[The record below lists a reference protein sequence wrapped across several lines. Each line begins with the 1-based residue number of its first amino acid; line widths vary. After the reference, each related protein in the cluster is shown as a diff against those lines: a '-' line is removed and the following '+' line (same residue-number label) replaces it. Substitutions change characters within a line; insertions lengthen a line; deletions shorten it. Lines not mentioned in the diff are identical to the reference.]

1 MENKNLFE
9 LPQMGAG
16 TMLWLPG
23 KKFTEQDIR
32 RVFWACIE
40 NDLHFFDTAE
50 IYGNGASEEILG
62 KCLKECKAEVF
73 VADKFA
79 PPSRM
84 NPLTQKR
91 KSVKKDDPRALLE
104 ALDGSLK
111 RLDVE
116 CIDLYQMHMPP
127 QNDRIEEYMRY
138 MADALR
144 AGKIRAAG
152 VCNFNAEQIKRA
164 SKALKSEGYSL
175 TSAMVGYNVIR
186 RYPETNGVFSI
197 CEKENI
203 SIIPYAPLAEGTL
216 TGKYRGGKKVPI
228 QYAVTS
234 YFGHLDLTKERNDE
248 IPFIK
253 RLFSKPRESDVKRME
268 PLMEVMENIAAAH
281 GKTIAQVALNWLIT
295 QDRVKVVPIPGVRS
309 AKQAKDNAG
318 AMGWAL
324 TKRERE
330 VINQMEESTR

>member
-9 LPQMGAG
+9 LPQMGVG

-23 KKFTEQDIR
+23 EKFTQQDIQG
-32 RVFWACIE
+32 VFQACVE
-40 NDLHFFDTAE
+40 NGLNFFDTAE

-62 KCLKECKAEVF
+62 KCLKNSKTEVLI
-73 VADKFA
+73 ADKFA

-91 KSVKKDDPRALLE
+91 NSVKKDDPKALLE

-111 RLDVE
+111 RLGVE
-116 CIDLYQMHMPP
+116 WIDLYQMHMPP
-127 QNDRIEEYMRY
+127 QNGRIEEYMRY

-144 AGKIRAAG
+144 AGKIRSVG
-152 VCNFNAEQIKRA
+152 VCNFNVEQIKRA
-164 SKALKSEGYSL
+164 SKALKSEGYFL

-186 RYPETNGVFSI
+186 RYPETNGVFDI

-203 SIIPYAPLAEGTL
+203 SVIPYAPLAEGTL

-234 YFGHLDLTKERNDE
+234 YFGHLDVTKERNDG
-248 IPFIK
+248 IPFMK
-253 RLFSKPRESDVKRME
+253 RLFSKPRESDIKRME
-268 PLMEVMENIAAAH
+268 PLMEVMESIAAAH
-281 GKTIAQVALNWLIT
+281 GKTIAQVAINWLIT
-295 QDRVKVVPIPGVRS
+295 QERVRVIPIPGVRS
-309 AKQAKDNAG
+309 VKQANDNAG
-318 AMGWAL
+318 ALGWAL
-324 TKRERE
+324 TKEERE
-330 VINQMEESTR
+330 TINHIEEITR